1 MASGA
6 DNDNNTLDDPM
17 VFIIIGKAYEREG
30 EDGID
35 IHVMLRAPDDDT
47 AVREFITAHWQNLL
61 DRSSNGG
68 NDTLLGEAGD
78 DILIGGAGD
87 DVMHGGQGRDSYVF
101 ATDSNSGHDT
111 IVNFNFDQDKLLFT
125 QLLDET
131 DNRLSWDQ
139 ELSILN
145 FQSMGKDGQTYQN
158 SIKFEGIK
166 PDVTLDDLLKVQ
178 AVLG

>member
-1 MASGA
+1 
-6 DNDNNTLDDPM
+6 
-17 VFIIIGKAYEREG
+17 
-30 EDGID
+30 
-35 IHVMLRAPDDDT
+35 
-47 AVREFITAHWQNLL
+47 
-61 DRSSNGG
+61 
-68 NDTLLGEAGD
+68 
-78 DILIGGAGD
+78 
-87 DVMHGGQGRDSYVF
+87 MHGGQGRDSYVF

>member
-1 MASGA
+1 M
-6 DNDNNTLDDPM
+6 
-17 VFIIIGKAYEREG
+17 
-30 EDGID
+30 
-35 IHVMLRAPDDDT
+35 
-47 AVREFITAHWQNLL
+47 REFITAHWQNLL
-61 DRSSNGG
+61 DRSNNGG
-68 NDTLLGEAGD
+68 NDTLLGEAGN

-139 ELSILN
+139 EQSILN
-145 FQSMGKDGQTYQN
+145 FQSMGEDGQYNTPR
-158 SIKFEGIK
+158 K
-166 PDVTLDDLLKVQ
+166 LDKKLQ
-178 AVLG
+178 QIR